1 MSTAYVPYQYLG
13 STLLICRYL
22 MLEGATCPRQQ
33 YSLFDIHLNFSAQK
47 QIERIAREGYGIY
60 PVFDDANANGYQTL
74 AQHRRQPE
82 QKVFLYAEVN
92 CADEKDV
99 LINITCS
106 KNGKLWLNGI
116 CLYIQAN
123 DYTASNYITAV
134 LRRGSNVFLL
144 EQYDPQEH
152 HILSLQLLNAQEEKG
167 DSLHALSQCAGTFTP
182 DLPIYIGDGGYQ
194 PDAHT
199 FRFMYLLNPFI
210 YQQKFTVEMYDERE
224 GFIRRRQARSGEVIE
239 VDLDEMRDCCDD
251 PLRND
256 RINSKVKRLDG
267 SCFMQEIP
275 LLLNHFESEPPKA
288 YDALAAIADGLEKD
302 LADHVN
308 GFLQQFRSAIDRNDF
323 MTQFWLM
330 RNSWDLLEKIRSG
343 SAHRQIF
350 YTPGMRDVF
359 LRSALD
365 GKYIR
370 MLAHLPDGYDPN
382 RAYPCI
388 VSLSISADDF
398 FAYYLSQARLNEPCL
413 FFNIYGRGVTAGSYV
428 GEASTIE
435 ILDWIRRLYKIDEN
449 RLYLTGVSNG
459 GYATWSMAQNHP
471 DLAAAIY
478 PLVGFPNME
487 TLENVCNT
495 PCYQMISPLDQVY
508 SGREEVIRQHLGHYG
523 NYTQVDFQDMIHNHF
538 FTYLTHRG
546 ILNRMLEA
554 RRNPYPPR
562 IWFRTQRN
570 RYLQSFW
577 LRLHGIAHGKHTA
590 DVRAEIADAQTIRLQ
605 LRNVTGVTVTIPP
618 QIDRKSFTVMINS
631 MVFEFRDYDARQIVF
646 VRARHWKVTQTQ
658 PVTDVR
664 KGTGLL
670 DIYLDRLRILLP
682 DEMPAGTENAVRKVA
697 ERFASPS
704 SNGFNPDIDV
714 HYPICRE
721 SEAPPHIFDNNLL
734 LLDICGG
741 SKYVKGLSDSLYV
754 HCDEEGFT
762 YRGGRM
768 QGDYMVMQVIACP
781 YDPNRSILV
790 VSANSAEMLQKPLF
804 LRKVIIPTN
813 SNGLH
818 PYWNNEILVYTGGRY
833 YAAYEGGE
841 PLRLVDMAGAPERT
855 PLELLAR

>member
-1 MSTAYVPYQYLG
+1 MSNAYVPYQYQG
-13 STLLICRYL
+13 STLLIRRYL
-22 MLEGATCPRQQ
+22 MLEGEACPRQK
-33 YSLFDIHLNFSAQK
+33 YSLFDIDLNFSAQK
-47 QIERIAREGYGIY
+47 QIERIAREGYGTY
-60 PVFDDANANGYQTL
+60 PIFDDDNANGYQTL
-74 AQHRRQPE
+74 SKYRWESE
-82 QKVFLYAEVN
+82 QKVFLYAEVQ
-92 CADEKDV
+92 CAEETEV
-99 LINITCS
+99 FVNLTSS

-116 CLYIQAN
+116 CLYIQAI
-123 DYTASNYITAV
+123 DYSSSNYMTAV
-134 LRRGSNVFLL
+134 LHRGSNIFLL
-144 EQYDPQEH
+144 EQYDPQEY
-152 HILSLQLLNAQEEKG
+152 HILSLQLLNARAEREE
-167 DSLHALSQCAGTFTP
+167 SLHALSQCAGTFTP

-194 PDAHT
+194 PDAHI

-210 YQQKFTVEMYDERE
+210 YQQRFAVEMYDEKK
-224 GFIRRRQARSGEVIE
+224 GLIRRQQGCSGKVIE
-239 VDLDEMRDCCDD
+239 VNLDEMRDCCDD

-267 SCFMQEIP
+267 SCCMQEIP
-275 LLLNHFESEPPKA
+275 LLLTHFESEPPKA
-288 YDALAAIADGLEKD
+288 YDALAAVADGLEKD
-302 LADHVN
+302 LSDHVN
-308 GFLQQFRSAIDRNDF
+308 GFLQQFRGAIDRNDF

-330 RNSWDLLEKIRSG
+330 RNSRDLLDQIRSG
-343 SAHRQIF
+343 GALGQIF
-350 YTPGMRDVF
+350 YTPGMRDIF

-370 MLAHLPDGYDPN
+370 MLAHLPDEYDPS
-382 RAYPCI
+382 RPYPCI
-388 VSLSISADDF
+388 VSLSISADDY

-428 GEASTIE
+428 GEASTME
-435 ILDWIRRLYKIDEN
+435 ILDWIRRFYNIDEN

-459 GYATWSMAQNHP
+459 GYATWSIAQNHP

-478 PLVGFPNME
+478 PLVGFPNID

-495 PCYQMISPLDQVY
+495 PCYQLISPLDQVY
-508 SGREEVIRQHLGHYG
+508 SGHEEVIRQHLGHYG
-523 NYTQVDFQDMIHNHF
+523 NYTQVDFRDMIHNHF

-577 LRLHGIAHGKHTA
+577 LRLHGIAHGKRTA

-618 QIDRKSFTVMINS
+618 QINRKSFTVMINS
-631 MVFEFRDYDARQIVF
+631 TAFAFRDYDARQIVF
-646 VRARHWKVTQTQ
+646 VRARHWKVAQAQ
-658 PVTDVR
+658 PATDVR

-682 DEMPAGTENAVRKVA
+682 DQVPAGTENAVRKAA
-697 ERFASPS
+697 ERFARPS
-704 SNGFNPDIDV
+704 SNGFNPNIDV
-714 HYPICRE
+714 NYPIYRE
-721 SEAPPHIFDNNLL
+721 SEAPDHIFDNNLL
-734 LLDICGG
+734 LLDMCG
-741 SKYVKGLSDSLYV
+741 SSEYVKRLSDSLYV

-768 QGDYMVMQVIACP
+768 QGDYMVMQVVACP

-804 LRKVIIPTN
+804 LRRVIIPTN

-818 PYWNNEILVYTGGRY
+818 PYWNNEILVYTDGRY

-841 PLRLVDMAGAPERT
+841 PLHLIDVAGTSEKT
-855 PLELLAR
+855 PLQLLTR